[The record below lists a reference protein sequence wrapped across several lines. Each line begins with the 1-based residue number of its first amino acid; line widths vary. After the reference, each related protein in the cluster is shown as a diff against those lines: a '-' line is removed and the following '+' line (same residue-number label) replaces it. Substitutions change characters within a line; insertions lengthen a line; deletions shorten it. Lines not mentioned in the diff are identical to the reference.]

1 MLCVCSVF
9 YVYYEQ
15 YLTMWPDVMRSL
27 GISVATIFLVTFL
40 LMGLDLHSAL
50 IVLVMIIMIIT
61 NLGGIMYWWDISLNA
76 VSLVNLIMVGNFN

>member
-1 MLCVCSVF
+1 MIYLSSVF

-15 YLTMWPDVMRSL
+15 YLTMWPDVLRSL
-27 GISVATIFLVTFL
+27 AISLATIFFVTFF

-50 IVLVMIIMIIT
+50 IVLLMIVMIIT

-76 VSLVNLIMVGNFN
+76 VSLVNLIMVSW